1 MTRIRFRLLALA
13 AVSVLPFVVFL
24 LHSVEDRREDNLR
37 NAKQQVENAARLLAF
52 SQSRIFTQSR
62 EILAGLAFST
72 EQVGITLQ
80 DPHCRRRMSRLLEIA
95 RIYSQA
101 AIFDIEGNPVCSARP
116 LSQAVNIKDRDY
128 FQRALATARF
138 AMSGLVVN
146 RDTGA
151 PSLIVAQPLFDRQ
164 DGVVAVLVAA
174 INLASIQELFKEV
187 SLPHGASASL
197 VDGDGTIFAHSP
209 DLPGFMGTK
218 IPDLEEFTRTSA
230 SNSTGFTS
238 VIDRQGVERIAA
250 YARITAFP
258 EAHFFARVG
267 FSKSAADLTART
279 GVLHG
284 NDEIGRLA
292 ATLDM
297 LASNVQRTTRAFK
310 ALSAGNRTILREDD
324 EGSLLRAM
332 CDVAVAKAGYRL
344 AFVNYAQKDDRK
356 SVASMACAGM
366 DDGFIDT
373 LELTWADTERGQGT
387 VGTAIRTGAHCIVRS
402 IANDPRFQPWRDE
415 ALKRGYGSIVSF
427 PLTVEEGVLGTFT
440 LIAAEEDAFD
450 DDELALL
457 DELAADLSFGISG
470 LRSRHR
476 RNEAERQVKRTATHD
491 MLTGLP
497 NAAGLLARLPQ
508 EISAAGTGNQ
518 ALAVL
523 VVHLSR
529 LQDVYDSLGYGP
541 GNAIVREVAGRL
553 RTVSDCGGSLARI
566 SPEDFAVLLPKT
578 DARRAAMIAERISAV
593 FRAAVKAGDVQV
605 DFQAALGAS
614 YYPGHGDDAD
624 LLLRRASIAA
634 RDAARKGMS
643 YLPYQGV
650 TERESPAR
658 LAIAAELRVAVEQRS
673 LVLHYQPKLDLR
685 TNRISG
691 CEALVRWP
699 HRQRGMISPGE
710 FIPIAEQTGLI
721 HDMTYLVLELAA
733 SQQRTWRSAGN
744 GMPIAVNLSVR
755 NLHDPGLLQR
765 VDELR
770 ATWGLPPESLEFE
783 ITESAL
789 MEEPAVAK
797 AAIAGLRATGSKIY
811 IDDFGTGYS
820 SLSYLVS
827 LPVHSLKVDRS
838 FVAGMTKSREAHSL
852 VTSVVSMAHAL
863 ALRVVAEGVETSDEL
878 EQLRCMGCDEA
889 QGYYI
894 GRPVPA
900 ESFQSQLGL
909 KNEGQRQ

>member
-1 MTRIRFRLLALA
+1 
-13 AVSVLPFVVFL
+13 
-24 LHSVEDRREDNLR
+24 
-37 NAKQQVENAARLLAF
+37 
-52 SQSRIFTQSR
+52 
-62 EILAGLAFST
+62 
-72 EQVGITLQ
+72 
-80 DPHCRRRMSRLLEIA
+80 
-95 RIYSQA
+95 
-101 AIFDIEGNPVCSARP
+101 
-116 LSQAVNIKDRDY
+116 
-128 FQRALATARF
+128 
-138 AMSGLVVN
+138 
-146 RDTGA
+146 
-151 PSLIVAQPLFDRQ
+151 
-164 DGVVAVLVAA
+164 
-174 INLASIQELFKEV
+174 
-187 SLPHGASASL
+187 
-197 VDGDGTIFAHSP
+197 
-209 DLPGFMGTK
+209 
-218 IPDLEEFTRTSA
+218 
-230 SNSTGFTS
+230 
-238 VIDRQGVERIAA
+238 
-250 YARITAFP
+250 
-258 EAHFFARVG
+258 
-267 FSKSAADLTART
+267 
-279 GVLHG
+279 
-284 NDEIGRLA
+284 
-292 ATLDM
+292 M

-900 ESFQSQLGL
+900 ESFQAQLGL
-909 KNEGQRQ
+909 KNEGQRE